1 MHPLGIFGSFVLI
14 QSIGIAAFA
23 AQCAGIICLRRAG
36 KDAAWWTMCAGLI
49 LHFAGILA
57 SFIRIFAMGRS
68 AHASEVLMII
78 GLGLPLLSSLT
89 FAIGFAI
96 HGSRAARAADRLA
109 ELESLATEMSDEIS
123 RLRQGG
129 PAK

>member
-1 MHPLGIFGSFVLI
+1 MNSFGMFGSFLLI

-23 AQCAGIICLRRAG
+23 AQCAGMIGLRRAG

-49 LHFAGILA
+49 LHIAGILA
-57 SFIRIFAMGRS
+57 SFIRIFAVGSS

-78 GLGLPLLSSLT
+78 GLSLPLLSSLT

-96 HGSRAARAADRLA
+96 HGSRAARAADRLE
-109 ELESLATEMSDEIS
+109 ELENLATEMSDEIS